1 MEKSTR
7 VRPSYLRHRCNSQR
21 EIDEALSAG
30 FDGVEI
36 DLIKGPRLCH
46 EHGGQGP
53 LLEEIDFRGCVVAV
67 NIKEYGLLPYVAT
80 PGILSTARD
89 HFFFDVPGPELDL
102 YCLRGARV
110 FGRFSQWEN
119 QTLMPQVE
127 GALIDDFTG
136 SSTGQGTLMLRTSLP
151 VALISNQLRASKDAA
166 WVVQAAKYVICKEK
180 P

>member
-1 MEKSTR
+1 M
-7 VRPSYLRHRCNSQR
+7 
-21 EIDEALSAG
+21 I
-30 FDGVEI
+30 
-36 DLIKGPRLCH
+36 
-46 EHGGQGP
+46 
-53 LLEEIDFRGCVVAV
+53 EEIDFRGCIVAV
-67 NIKEYGLLPYVAT
+67 NIKEYGLLNE
-80 PGILSTARD
+80 LHLNNARE

-102 YCLRGARV
+102 YCAAGARV